1 VFTGP
6 LRIEEVGYEN
16 WEVLEPFRF
25 ESDTGLS
32 VDVPAGF
39 RCDLA
44 SIPKALRSLVSQ
56 LGYWTQPAVT
66 HDLLYFNHRT
76 GLDATI
82 TRGQADRIMLE
93 GMELKYRE
101 YDVPLLDRRHDI
113 IFATIQAGGLE
124 SWMTPEEK
132 EEYAKDNELQ
142 EFHDQ

>member
-1 VFTGP
+1 LFTGP
-6 LRIEEVGYEN
+6 LRIEEVGYET
-16 WEVLEPFRF
+16 WEVLEPFGF
-25 ESDTGLS
+25 EYDPGLF
-32 VDVPAGF
+32 VYVPAGF

-44 SIPKALRSLVSQ
+44 SIPKIVRSLVSQ

-101 YDVPLLDRRHDI
+101 YDVPLLDRRHDV
-113 IFATIQAGGLE
+113 IFAAIQAGGVA
-124 SWMTPEEK
+124 SWETPEER
-132 EEYAKDNELQ
+132 EERLDKGSDEYL
-142 EFHDQ
+142 DQ